1 MPAVSV
7 VPLEPFALIETP
19 ESPRVFRRQLGCD
32 RIVGVDDLDRLLG
45 IDALQE
51 AHAIFVG
58 NALRGLVPVTL
69 AAAS

>member
-7 VPLEPFALIETP
+7 VPLEPFVLIETP

-45 IDALQE
+45 IDAL
-51 AHAIFVG
+51 
-58 NALRGLVPVTL
+58 
-69 AAAS
+69 